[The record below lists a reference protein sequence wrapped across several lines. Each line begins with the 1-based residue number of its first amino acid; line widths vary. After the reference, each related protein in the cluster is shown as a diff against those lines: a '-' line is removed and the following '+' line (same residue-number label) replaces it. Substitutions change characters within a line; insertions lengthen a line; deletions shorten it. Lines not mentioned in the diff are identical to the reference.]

1 MRKARLATGSQAS
14 TFYSADFVQCDE
26 RIHFN
31 PLFIHEDQKDS
42 VNFRNP
48 LFLHFDLEF
57 MVNVFANVAKGLE
70 MVDVL
75 ESDFRR

>member
-31 PLFIHEDQKDS
+31 PLFIHED
-42 VNFRNP
+42 
-48 LFLHFDLEF
+48 H
-57 MVNVFANVAKGLE
+57 VFHY
-70 MVDVL
+70 
-75 ESDFRR
+75 